1 MAGTN
6 SDYTENKAVDH
17 ILGTTAWTLP
27 AAVSLALFT
36 TSPNFETGAGGTEAT
51 GGSYAR
57 KAIAFTASSGGTTSN
72 TAAKVWTVGTDI
84 AAGTYVGYGV
94 YDAATGG
101 NLLFGEAFSASK
113 VLTNAGDTLTFAIGA
128 ITYTLT

>member
-6 SDYTENKAVDH
+6 SDYTENKLVDH
-17 ILGTTAWTLP
+17 VLGTSAFTMP

-36 TSPNFETGAGGTEAT
+36 TNPNFETGVGGTEAT

-57 KAIAFTASSGGTTSN
+57 KAVAFDASVGGQSQN

-84 AAGTYVGYGV
+84 AAGTYTGWAV
-94 YDAATGG
+94 YDAASAG
-101 NLLFGEAFSASK
+101 NMLFGDAFSGSK
-113 VLTNAGDTLTFAIGA
+113 VLSSAGDTLTFAIGA
-128 ITYTLT
+128 ITYSLT